1 MQDIDQGLT
10 QLQLEPDNNKNLKAF
25 VGELNGNI
33 KILEKEFGVKIFQN
47 GNKVTISGNQ
57 GDIQKASNAIN
68 DLYASTSKGVEISRE
83 IIQMAINRN
92 EDIVPETIA
101 PDGVEYVIKAPKK
114 SN

>member
-47 GNKVTISGNQ
+47 SI
-57 GDIQKASNAIN
+57 
-68 DLYASTSKGVEISRE
+68 L
-83 IIQMAINRN
+83 
-92 EDIVPETIA
+92 IVYYYLVVP
-101 PDGVEYVIKAPKK
+101 
-114 SN
+114 